1 MIEETI
7 KNILILMNS
16 CLLLGHE
23 SRKNGITNFNKIKRN
38 KKYNIEQNIGYFL
51 FQKHRLTKSILI

>member
-51 FQKHRLTKSILI
+51 FQKH